1 MVKADTFEPASPPA
15 IPDAAACVFYTCM
28 DFPDGTS
35 VTGPWDIRGRFSE
48 YIGHYPIEGKTLL
61 DVGTASG
68 FLAFSAESA
77 GARVTALEGKSISEY
92 DQLHFSGL
100 AYHENRVAHDA
111 NGELWFEN
119 LKNSFWY
126 CWHKTASSVEVVY
139 APLRALSYWGRRFD
153 VVVAG
158 AILEHLADPV
168 STIWALTQLANE
180 AVIIAFTPV
189 EISNDQ
195 GMVTMND
202 WSNSAA
208 NYSWWTLSSGL
219 YRRIFA
225 NVGFEM
231 DIFPSTANFG
241 GATHERSTIVARHI
255 RL

>member
-100 AYHENRVAHDA
+100 YSVHLRTRKSAGESLVVLGAFRRCEVFGFSRGRSIAYTN
-111 NGELWFEN
+111 
-119 LKNSFWY
+119 
-126 CWHKTASSVEVVY
+126 C
-139 APLRALSYWGRRFD
+139 
-153 VVVAG
+153 
-158 AILEHLADPV
+158 
-168 STIWALTQLANE
+168 
-180 AVIIAFTPV
+180 
-189 EISNDQ
+189 
-195 GMVTMND
+195 
-202 WSNSAA
+202 
-208 NYSWWTLSSGL
+208 
-219 YRRIFA
+219 IFL
-225 NVGFEM
+225 G
-231 DIFPSTANFG
+231 
-241 GATHERSTIVARHI
+241 
-255 RL
+255 